1 MQIAVTSSAYILI
14 PVDGPPGVDVTQ
26 FPVKVAIIDEQA
38 GEPADADWK
47 VGVWIEGEAGWL
59 KPKNGLAAGSY
70 MAWVMVLGVDEQPV
84 EQSGR
89 IRVGDGGS

>member
-1 MQIAVTSSAYILI
+1 M
-14 PVDGPPGVDVTQ
+14 
-26 FPVKVAIIDEQA
+26 IDEQA

-47 VGVWIEGEAGWL
+47 DGDWIEGEAGWL
-59 KPKNGLAAGSY
+59 KSKNGLPAGSY
-70 MAWVMVLGVDEQPV
+70 MAWVTVDAGRRAAG